1 MKRKTNFFSFTLTK
15 KREGGGKKKSSTSPC
30 TLEESRETLEES
42 PRSYSHLI
50 RLLTSEYP
58 RRLLRHYQ
66 EKQTDRSTRQ
76 SREALSQTSWA
87 RRVRGWVLRSN
98 VMPARSHL
106 PRISVQHRVLVAP
119 IDSSESRHLE
129 RIVTSFSQD
138 LHRRISLSRGKSK

>member
-1 MKRKTNFFSFTLTK
+1 M
-15 KREGGGKKKSSTSPC
+15 KKKFLALRLQKRGKEKESSASPR

-76 SREALSQTSWA
+76 SREALSQTS
-87 RRVRGWVLRSN
+87 
-98 VMPARSHL
+98 
-106 PRISVQHRVLVAP
+106 
-119 IDSSESRHLE
+119 
-129 RIVTSFSQD
+129 
-138 LHRRISLSRGKSK
+138 